1 MTSMFLLLICSVF
14 IYHNFLKPEFPKTR
28 VPKNMVGHCIL
39 FSFKNGCFGSSPGF
53 LGLQYPPQF
62 HIMARSSLQSQRAT
76 EESSAVEI
84 KELHKSLEKAKREAW
99 MKFICFFMSVFRD
112 DDGCRNFI
120 YFMNM
125 YRYVDFFRCL
135 TIPIAAIAGVII
147 FKHFKEESN
156 WTNWNEPT
164 EPHHLCVNVSTKEV
178 SQLKD
183 SVMTAKEECQSL
195 QVQVNAQKAHEVKLE
210 MQLQTLQEDLKVPW
224 CLLKASRSPKWHDSL
239 I

>member
-1 MTSMFLLLICSVF
+1 MMTQHNWGWTKTSGAGNRSQDIPAPRKFDRFRESLGESDGRKVPCGRSDEESGRRSKDQGGMTWLYEEKLTSFMTSMFLLLICSVF
-14 IYHNFLKPEFPKTR
+14 IYQNFLKPEFPKTR

-62 HIMARSSLQSQRAT
+62 HIMARNSLQSQRAT

-125 YRYVDFFRCL
+125 YRYDMLTFFG
-135 TIPIAAIAGVII
+135 A
-147 FKHFKEESN
+147 
-156 WTNWNEPT
+156 
-164 EPHHLCVNVSTKEV
+164 
-178 SQLKD
+178 SQ
-183 SVMTAKEECQSL
+183 
-195 QVQVNAQKAHEVKLE
+195 
-210 MQLQTLQEDLKVPW
+210 
-224 CLLKASRSPKWHDSL
+224 SP
-239 I
+239 